1 MRTRTETRTRQVP
14 HTVDGKT
21 HLIDEPYTVHTP
33 VPPRDWDHTVRTGV
47 LAVACLILTGSVIW
61 STASIGALL
70 DLLVIA
76 PAAYAAAVTFDL
88 VWISCMALEWLAR
101 YDPARARAP
110 RFAGHVALGIAM
122 AAVAMHGHAEDQLP
136 IGITGAVVSGLAK
149 GLWTVL
155 LAQTTPRLSPQA
167 MQWAQ
172 AERAELGSR
181 LGMIPLRRELARAEG
196 LVDAEEAALRT
207 APETTP
213 EPPRTRPGTSEA
225 APELPA
231 SGPMTMVDAV
241 GNALDAGFTED
252 AAIVRYVRK
261 VSNASAK
268 EESVLRTLRTVR
280 AARSGAA
287 S

>member
-21 HLIDEPYTVHTP
+21 HLIDETYDIHVP
-33 VPPRDWDHTVRTGV
+33 VPPRDWDHTIRTAV
-47 LAVACLILTGSVIW
+47 LGAACLILTGSVVW

-70 DLLVIA
+70 DLLVVA

-101 YDPARARAP
+101 YDPPRARAP
-110 RFAGHVALGIAM
+110 RIAGHVALGVAM
-122 AAVAMHGHAEDQLP
+122 AAVAMHGHAEGQLP
-136 IGITGAVVSGLAK
+136 IGITGAVVSGMAK

-196 LVDAEEAALRT
+196 LVEAEEAAI
-207 APETTP
+207 
-213 EPPRTRPGTSEA
+213 RTRPDADPDRPDASADSPDE
-225 APELPA
+225 EPA
-231 SGPMTMVDAV
+231 SELTAPMTIKDAV
-241 GNALDAGFTED
+241 RTAVDSGIRSPDFVLG
-252 AAIVRYVRK
+252 YVRK
-261 VSNASAK
+261 RADANAS
-268 EESVLRTLRTVR
+268 EETVNRYLRTMT
-280 AARSGAA
+280 RSV

>member
-21 HLIDEPYTVHTP
+21 HLIDEPYEVHLP
-33 VPPRDWDHTVRTGV
+33 VPPRDWDHTVRTAV
-47 LAVACLILTGSVIW
+47 LAAACLILTGSVVW

-76 PAAYAAAVTFDL
+76 PAAYAAAITFDL

-101 YDPARARAP
+101 YDPPRARMP
-110 RFAGHVALGIAM
+110 RKAGHVALGVAM
-122 AAVAMHGHAEDQLP
+122 VAVGMHGHAEGQLA
-136 IGITGAVVSGLAK
+136 IGITGAVVSGMAK

-155 LAQTTPRLSPQA
+155 LAQTTPQLSPQA

-196 LVDAEEAALRT
+196 LVEAEEAALRT
-207 APETTP
+207 APDATP
-213 EPPRTRPGTSEA
+213 ESPENDEETPDEA
-225 APELPA
+225 PALPV
-231 SGPMTMVDAV
+231 SGPMTMTDAV
-241 GNALDAGFTED
+241 RTAVSCGITEPE
-252 AAIVRYVRK
+252 AVVRYVRK
-261 VSNASAK
+261 VADANAK
-268 EESVLRTLRTVR
+268 EDSILRTLRM
-280 AARSGAA
+280 ARSA

>member
-21 HLIDEPYTVHTP
+21 HLIDETYETRLP
-33 VPPRDWDHTVRTGV
+33 VPPRDWDHTVRTAV
-47 LAVACLILTGSVIW
+47 LGAACLILTGSVIW

-76 PAAYAAAVTFDL
+76 PAAYAAALTFDL

-101 YDPARARAP
+101 YDPPRARAP
-110 RFAGHVALGIAM
+110 RFAGHVALAVAM
-122 AAVAMHGHAEDQLP
+122 VAVAMHGHAEGQLP
-136 IGITGAVVSGLAK
+136 IGITGAVVSGMAK

-207 APETTP
+207 APDAAPGTP
-213 EPPRTRPGTSEA
+213 EDA
-225 APELPA
+225 AEVPEGAPQLPT
-231 SGPMTMVDAV
+231 SGPMTMADAV
-241 GNALDAGFTED
+241 RTAVSCGITEPDAV
-252 AAIVRYVRK
+252 VRYVRK
-261 VSNASAK
+261 VADANAK
-268 EESVLRTLRTVR
+268 EDSILRTLRM
-280 AARSGAA
+280 ARRTA
-287 S
+287 

>member
-21 HLIDEPYTVHTP
+21 HLVDEAYEIHLP

-47 LAVACLILTGSVIW
+47 LGAACLILTGSVVW

-101 YDPARARAP
+101 YDPPRAQAP
-110 RFAGHVALGIAM
+110 RAAGHIALGVAM
-122 AAVAMHGHAEDQLP
+122 AAVAMHGYAEEQLP
-136 IGITGAVVSGLAK
+136 IGITGAVVSGMAK

-196 LVDAEEAALRT
+196 LVEAEEASLRT
-207 APETTP
+207 TPDTDPGPPEDGAEVP
-213 EPPRTRPGTSEA
+213 EGASQ
-225 APELPA
+225 LPA
-231 SGPMTMVDAV
+231 SGPMTMADAV
-241 GNALDAGFTED
+241 RTAVSCGITEPNAV
-252 AAIVRYVRK
+252 IRYVRK
-261 VSNASAK
+261 VADANAK
-268 EESVLRTLRTVR
+268 EDSILRTLRM
-280 AARSGAA
+280 ARRPA
-287 S
+287 